1 MDVRAVGSGRPA
13 FSLGPPQFL
22 AGIEEM
28 SSNFKRVWINTC
40 SPRFS
45 YLLTALHLN
54 NKGLPCLEKNVLFQW
69 HEITKISWQVFLT
82 KSSIWILECLLGIS
96 FLWST
101 VLKIRIADDF
111 AYDHLRIRENVLRF
125 VVQRQVVFHI
135 WTEWNH
141 GSFYFWPFFMYFSGF
156 AIHTK

>member
-1 MDVRAVGSGRPA
+1 MDVRAVG
-13 FSLGPPQFL
+13 FLSLSPPQFL
-22 AGIEEM
+22 AGIEEI
-28 SSNFKRVWINTC
+28 SSNFKRLWINAC

-45 YLLTALHLN
+45 YLPTALHLN
-54 NKGLPCLEKNVLFQW
+54 NKGLPCLEKNVSFQW
-69 HEITKISWQVFLT
+69 HETTKISWQVFLT
-82 KSSIWILECLLGIS
+82 KSSIWILEYLICIS
-96 FLWST
+96 
-101 VLKIRIADDF
+101 VLIRIADDF

-156 AIHTK
+156 AIRTK